1 MSEAQPS
8 VLHISKAD
16 RLGGAA
22 RSAYKIHSGLRR
34 QGWCSRM
41 LVRSKI
47 SDEPEVDHIHRE
59 NGWLRMLDAAGREL
73 VDRGGLQY
81 LYYPSSFSLRTH
93 PWFQEAD
100 IVQLYNIHGGYFT
113 YRALPALS
121 RLRPLVWRLSDMWP
135 LTGHCSYSYEC
146 DRWQTGCGSCPRLED
161 YPALPWDTTRLL
173 WRMKQRVYERSRL
186 TLVTTNTWM
195 DRLVAESPL
204 LKHFPRHMIP
214 NGVDTDVFRPIPKNT
229 AREALG
235 LSTKAKVVLF
245 AAHVARAGTRK
256 GGEFVPIVIER
267 LAAQCDADLVLLI
280 MGEGAEDWPDN
291 SRYYVRRIG
300 FTQSDRLMAVVY
312 SAADVLLYPALA
324 ENFPN
329 IILESMACGTPVV
342 AFDTGGVPDVVRHM
356 QTGYLAK
363 YADVDDLSTGL
374 QMLVEDAQL
383 RNNMSVCGHDIV
395 QAEYTDL
402 LQTTRF
408 ADLYVSL
415 LDRRERQSKFIS

>member
-1 MSEAQPS
+1 MSGAQPS
-8 VLHISKAD
+8 VLHISNAD

-22 RSAYKIHSGLRR
+22 RSAYKIHAGLHQ
-34 QGWCSRM
+34 QGWRSRM
-41 LVRSKI
+41 LVRSKA
-47 SDEPEVDHIHRE
+47 SDDPNVDHVHRG
-59 NGWLRMLDAAGREL
+59 NAWLRVLDAAGREL

-81 LYYPSSFSLRTH
+81 LYYPSSFSLRNH

-100 IVQLYNIHGGYFT
+100 VVQLYNIHGGYFS

-121 RLRPLVWRLSDMWP
+121 RLRPVVWRLSDMWP

-146 DRWQTGCGSCPRLED
+146 DRWQTGCGSCPLLED

-173 WRMKQRVYERSRL
+173 WRMKRRMYERSRL

-204 LKHFPRHMIP
+204 LQHFPRHMIP
-214 NGVDTDVFRPIPKNT
+214 NGVDTEVFHPIPKNS

-235 LSTKAKVVLF
+235 LSAKAKIVLF
-245 AAHVARAGTRK
+245 TAHVARAGTRK
-256 GGEFVPIVIER
+256 GGEFVPIVMER
-267 LAAQCDADLVLLI
+267 LAAQWDADLVLLV
-280 MGEGAEDWPDN
+280 MGEGAEDWPDD
-291 SRYYVRRIG
+291 SRYCVRRVG

-329 IILESMACGTPVV
+329 VVLESMACGTAVV
-342 AFDTGGVPDVVRHM
+342 AFDTGGVIDIVRHM

-363 YADVDDLSTGL
+363 YADDDDLTEGVRAL
-374 QMLVEDAQL
+374 FADDAL
-383 RNNMSVCGHDIV
+383 RVRLGGHAREVVLSRYTQALEVRSIIELYESVC
-395 QAEYTDL
+395 DL
-402 LQTTRF
+402 EPRATL
-408 ADLYVSL
+408 A
-415 LDRRERQSKFIS
+415 